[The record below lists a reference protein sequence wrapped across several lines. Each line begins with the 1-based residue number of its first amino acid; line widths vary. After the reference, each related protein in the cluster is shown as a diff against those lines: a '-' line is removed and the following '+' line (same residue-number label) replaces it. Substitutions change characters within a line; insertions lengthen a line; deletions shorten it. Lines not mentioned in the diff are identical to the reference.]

1 MPKPIYPADTSV
13 KFVHLREIDMD
24 SGQPLPQ
31 GGITVAF
38 TLVKE
43 RENPEGTDLYWA
55 ARAECSQRDNFCKKV
70 GRSIATGRLRCGQID
85 EVLTNKTH
93 IREVAEVMEQ
103 WALAG

>member
-1 MPKPIYPADTSV
+1 MPKPVYPTDNSV

-85 EVLTNKTH
+85 EVVTNKIH
-93 IREVAEVMEQ
+93 MREVAEVMEQ

>member
-1 MPKPIYPADTSV
+1 MKPLYPADASV
-13 KFVHLREIDMD
+13 KFVHLRDIDMD

-43 RENPEGTDLYWA
+43 REDPEGTDLYWA

-85 EVLTNKTH
+85 EVRTSVTH